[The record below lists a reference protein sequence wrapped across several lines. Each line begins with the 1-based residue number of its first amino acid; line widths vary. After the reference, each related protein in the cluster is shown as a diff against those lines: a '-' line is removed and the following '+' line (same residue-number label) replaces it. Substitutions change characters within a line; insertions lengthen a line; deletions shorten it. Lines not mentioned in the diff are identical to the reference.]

1 MPNYTARKSAVAVL
15 SPLCIIFFWLVIPL
29 IIQIVRILIAKNDII
44 EFYDDKVVR
53 KSGLISKNETQ
64 SVFMGVYSVSIS
76 QSLFG
81 RIFGYGDLYLDV
93 PGKWDVSTIG
103 IKDPKGLKS
112 YLETKIT
119 AKNNTTQVVF

>member
-15 SPLCIIFFWLVIPL
+15 SPLCILFFWLVIPL
-29 IIQIVRILIAKNDII
+29 IIQIVRILAAKNDII
-44 EFYDDKVVR
+44 EFYDDKIVR
-53 KSGLISKNETQ
+53 KSGILSKNETQ
-64 SVFMGVYSVSIS
+64 SVFMGVYSVSLY

-81 RIFGYGDLYLDV
+81 RMFGYGDLVLDV
-93 PGKWDVSTIG
+93 PGEWDVATTG

-119 AKNNTTQVVF
+119 AKTNTTQVVF